1 MIAIASAAITLALV
15 LYTIGVFAERRSGT
29 LKASHLVFF
38 YLGLACD
45 TAGTAVMSV
54 IARGG
59 SVNTAHAA
67 TGALAI
73 ILMVVHAA
81 WATVV
86 LARKNREAMARF
98 HRFSVA
104 VWTIW
109 LIPYLCGLLMGV
121 PAIDLS
127 PNAAFGAALGAAG
140 AIGLVLHLRDP
151 ARTA

>member
-1 MIAIASAAITLALV
+1 
-15 LYTIGVFAERRSGT
+15 
-29 LKASHLVFF
+29 
-38 YLGLACD
+38 
-45 TAGTAVMSV
+45 MSV
-54 IARGG
+54 IARGA
-59 SVNTAHAA
+59 SANPAHAV

-73 ILMVVHAA
+73 ILMVVHAV

-86 LARKNREAMARF
+86 LTRENRGAMARF

-109 LIPYLCGLLMGV
+109 LIPFFCGLLMGV
-121 PAIDLS
+121 PAIGLS

-151 ARTA
+151 ARRAH